1 MKKFAIEIK
10 WGLIISVAQL
20 LWMLLEKQLGYHDE
34 KIKWHMLFS
43 LLFIFPL
50 FLIYYFALY
59 NKKKAYYNNEMT
71 WMQGVTT
78 SIGIAVVV
86 ALLSPFSQF
95 ISYEIV
101 SPSYFENMVNYMV
114 STNKF
119 TMETAQNN
127 FNLSSAIWQNI
138 SSGLS
143 SGLVVGALIAYF
155 LRTKKTDINQ
165 TNTNN

>member
-1 MKKFAIEIK
+1 
-10 WGLIISVAQL
+10 
-20 LWMLLEKQLGYHDE
+20 
-34 KIKWHMLFS
+34 
-43 LLFIFPL
+43 
-50 FLIYYFALY
+50 
-59 NKKKAYYNNEMT
+59 MT